1 MSEIS
6 AKDGRV
12 PRTTNMVL
20 SDESQDWRE
29 LDEKVN
35 TYPCVREIKAIG
47 LGGDEFA
54 ADVKRRVEEVRTSQ
68 HVTTLVRVFGR
79 GSPSLGCPGSSGYRK
94 AAECGCRQGAAI
106 VNRQVPVCHPPVP
119 HGELGAGAGGVR
131 KPIPEPGAE
140 VVPIVM

>member
-79 GSPSLGCPGSSGYRK
+79 GSPSLGCPGSSGY
-94 AAECGCRQGAAI
+94 
-106 VNRQVPVCHPPVP
+106 
-119 HGELGAGAGGVR
+119 GV
-131 KPIPEPGAE
+131 E
-140 VVPIVM
+140 